1 MRKVL
6 MILAFLA
13 VGVIAD
19 EMKMSVVAPKMAS
32 VSDKTFSREC
42 LINGKILHYD
52 LMDSAEKKEQSKEFA
67 YLGYGRVY
75 RINGV
80 MQEENSTGHFWVRL
94 NK

>member
-1 MRKVL
+1 MKKVL
-6 MILAFLA
+6 MVLAFLA
-13 VGVIAD
+13 VSVIAD
-19 EMKMSVVAPKMAS
+19 EMKMSADAPKMIG

-52 LMDSAEKKEQSKEFA
+52 LMDSSEKKEQTKEFA

-80 MQEENSTGHFWVRL
+80 MQEENSMGHFWVKL